1 VGCLLALVAAISP
14 RLALFLLW
22 VFTDR
27 LTIAFRSGWEGL
39 IGFLLLP
46 YTTLFFA
53 LVYAP
58 GKGVDGF
65 GSSSPSACCSTSVR
79 SSSGAGGVAA
89 AATAAPPAIGPD
101 VSAEAEAEVGFGAE
115 ARFARAGDGQPVPG
129 GDSDHG
135 GVVGRHPLGR
145 DQ

>member
-1 VGCLLALVAAISP
+1 MGCLLALVAAFSP

-46 YTTLFFA
+46 YTTLFYT

-58 GKGVDGF
+58 GKGVDAF
-65 GSSSPSACCSTSVR
+65 GWVIVALGVLLDL
-79 SSSGAGGVAA
+79 GAVLLGGRRGRRRRERRAA
-89 AATAAPPAIGPD
+89 RYA
-101 VSAEAEAEVGFGAE
+101 S
-115 ARFARAGDGQPVPG
+115 
-129 GDSDHG
+129 
-135 GVVGRHPLGR
+135 
-145 DQ
+145 